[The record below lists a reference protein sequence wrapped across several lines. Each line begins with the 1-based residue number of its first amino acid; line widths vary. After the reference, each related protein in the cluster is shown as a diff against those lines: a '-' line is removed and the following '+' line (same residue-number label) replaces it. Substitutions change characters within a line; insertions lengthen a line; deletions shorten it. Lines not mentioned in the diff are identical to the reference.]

1 MVCTRIFDGKVLVK
15 SSKKFY
21 KCCSGKWK
29 GNQNDKTRSM
39 QSNSGRYVGCWNIKW
54 SRFSKCYFLQ
64 KEVEQM
70 LKKHLEDY
78 ALVYKVGILTD
89 W

>member
-1 MVCTRIFDGKVLVK
+1 MTKQEVC
-15 SSKKFY
+15 
-21 KCCSGKWK
+21 
-29 GNQNDKTRSM
+29 NQIVEDMLDAGMLNEVDFPNVTL
-39 QSNSGRYVGCWNIKW
+39 
-54 SRFSKCYFLQ
+54 LQ

-89 W
+89 

>member
-1 MVCTRIFDGKVLVK
+1 MTKQEICNQIFEDMLDTRILNEADFP
-15 SSKKFY
+15 
-21 KCCSGKWK
+21 
-29 GNQNDKTRSM
+29 
-39 QSNSGRYVGCWNIKW
+39 NIT
-54 SRFSKCYFLQ
+54 FLQ

-89 W
+89 C

>member
-1 MVCTRIFDGKVLVK
+1 MTKQEVC
-15 SSKKFY
+15 
-21 KCCSGKWK
+21 
-29 GNQNDKTRSM
+29 NQIVEDMLDAGMLNEIDFP
-39 QSNSGRYVGCWNIKW
+39 NITL
-54 SRFSKCYFLQ
+54 LQ

-89 W
+89 

>member
-1 MVCTRIFDGKVLVK
+1 MTKQEVCNQIFEDMLDAGILNGVDFPNV
-15 SSKKFY
+15 
-21 KCCSGKWK
+21 
-29 GNQNDKTRSM
+29 T
-39 QSNSGRYVGCWNIKW
+39 
-54 SRFSKCYFLQ
+54 FLQ

-89 W
+89 

>member
-1 MVCTRIFDGKVLVK
+1 MTKQEVCNKIFEDMLDAGMLNEVD
-15 SSKKFY
+15 F
-21 KCCSGKWK
+21 
-29 GNQNDKTRSM
+29 T
-39 QSNSGRYVGCWNIKW
+39 NITL
-54 SRFSKCYFLQ
+54 LQ

-89 W
+89 

>member
-1 MVCTRIFDGKVLVK
+1 MTKQEVC
-15 SSKKFY
+15 
-21 KCCSGKWK
+21 
-29 GNQNDKTRSM
+29 NQIVEDMLDAGMLNEIDFPNVTL
-39 QSNSGRYVGCWNIKW
+39 
-54 SRFSKCYFLQ
+54 LQ

-89 W
+89 

>member
-1 MVCTRIFDGKVLVK
+1 MLVQENGKEIKMTKQEVC
-15 SSKKFY
+15 
-21 KCCSGKWK
+21 
-29 GNQNDKTRSM
+29 NQIVEDMLDAGMLNEVDFPNVTL
-39 QSNSGRYVGCWNIKW
+39 
-54 SRFSKCYFLQ
+54 LQ

-89 W
+89 

>member
-1 MVCTRIFDGKVLVK
+1 MSVQQNGKEIKMTKQEVC
-15 SSKKFY
+15 
-21 KCCSGKWK
+21 
-29 GNQNDKTRSM
+29 NQIVEDMLDAGILNEVDFP
-39 QSNSGRYVGCWNIKW
+39 NITL
-54 SRFSKCYFLQ
+54 LQ

-89 W
+89 

>member
-1 MVCTRIFDGKVLVK
+1 MTKQEVCNQIFEDMLDTGILNEVD
-15 SSKKFY
+15 FP
-21 KCCSGKWK
+21 
-29 GNQNDKTRSM
+29 
-39 QSNSGRYVGCWNIKW
+39 NIT
-54 SRFSKCYFLQ
+54 FLQ

-89 W
+89 